1 MPEEKKYVV
10 IHDGFEL
17 KAWKDFMRGGQ
28 VCERGAGH
36 PSVSYV
42 CGDRRLRTDLPDY
55 LDYIRGHF
63 AKDIEEMQ
71 QYFDVIWENGVFS
84 TPWPAAVTQWEA
96 GARVKR

>member
-1 MPEEKKYVV
+1 MV

-17 KAWKDFMRGGQ
+17 KAWKDFMREDRYVNVVLDTHRYLMFAETEGCGQ
-28 VCERGAGH
+28 
-36 PSVSYV
+36 
-42 CGDRRLRTDLPDY
+42 TLPDY

-71 QYFDVIWENGVFS
+71 QYLMLYAENGVFS

-96 GARVKR
+96 GAC